1 MKDGRCYECSFV
13 FDVFVIQYLRV
24 LFRKRKRS
32 FSVIY
37 VRHKITHKRVSFTD
51 QVSVV
56 WFRQIFCLNVGFT
69 DIEKRIISGIEGHS
83 FNFKRNTVLVADLI
97 A

>member
-24 LFRKRKRS
+24 SLSERKNLFRDIQNIRLRIKEAL
-32 FSVIY
+32 
-37 VRHKITHKRVSFTD
+37 HD
-51 QVSVV
+51 QVRLVV
-56 WFRQIFCLNVGFT
+56 PADILSSDVGFLR
-69 DIEKRIISGIEGHS
+69 RIISGIEGHS